1 MSRVRIIMFGA
12 ALLLVPAVASAQGW
26 GWGNND
32 AHRDRDGYNDNLRN
46 RSYAYQVG
54 YRQGWADFFDNRHTS
69 MDKRRFHGRE
79 RGEWRSGY
87 SHGYNEARRDAR
99 NNNGRYGRNDD
110 RWGRNDDR
118 WGRNGGYGG
127 LYGNGARQARDIG
140 YADGRQLGERDRR
153 TGHSYR
159 YFQHD
164 RYKDGDRGYDR
175 SFGDKETYRRLYRS
189 AFEEGY
195 REGWGR

>member
-1 MSRVRIIMFGA
+1 MKHARFLMLGA
-12 ALLLVPAVASAQGW
+12 ALFLAPLASAQGW

-46 RSYAYQVG
+46 RSYAYRVG
-54 YRQGWADFFDNRHTS
+54 YQQGWADYFNNRSTS
-69 MDKRRFHGRE
+69 VDKRRFNGRE

-87 SHGYNEARRDAR
+87 SHGYNEARRDSR
-99 NNNGRYGRNDD
+99 NNGRYGRNDD
-110 RWGRNDDR
+110 RWGRND
-118 WGRNGGYGG
+118 GRHGG
-127 LYGNGARQARDIG
+127 LYGNGARRARDIG

-164 RYKDGDRGYDR
+164 RYRDGDRGYDR
-175 SFGDKETYRRLYRS
+175 SFGDKESYRRVYRS

-195 REGWGR
+195 RQGWGR